1 MSVVYEKLLLL
12 TVAAATKWIFAFL
25 IDIYIYTYI
34 KNIRNVRK
42 RKYDEKTVVT
52 TFGGLFRQR
61 ILNIR
66 TSGIYIYIFQF
77 LHLQR
82 KPPQQAYLPDLMYI
96 QITHPFHLPTNFLS
110 IFHSPS
116 KFSLLIRPSNR
127 LHPIPFPQALLTIES
142 SKPRLLR
149 STMRQTGFVVD
160 AHGIN
165 VYGSCFNLSRD
176 AQSSLEIF
184 GEDGGGET

>member
-1 MSVVYEKLLLL
+1 MLS
-12 TVAAATKWIFAFL
+12 
-25 IDIYIYTYI
+25 
-34 KNIRNVRK
+34 
-42 RKYDEKTVVT
+42 
-52 TFGGLFRQR
+52 QR

-82 KPPQQAYLPDLMYI
+82 KPPQQAYLPPYLTLCIYKSATPSTSPPI
-96 QITHPFHLPTNFLS
+96 SIPSFPPSTSQIL
-110 IFHSPS
+110 
-116 KFSLLIRPSNR
+116 KFLIRPSNR
-127 LHPIPFPQALLTIES
+127 LHPIPFPQALLTIKS
-142 SKPRLLR
+142 SKPRFLR

-176 AQSSLEIF
+176 TQSSLEIF

>member
-1 MSVVYEKLLLL
+1 M
-12 TVAAATKWIFAFL
+12 
-25 IDIYIYTYI
+25 
-34 KNIRNVRK
+34 
-42 RKYDEKTVVT
+42 
-52 TFGGLFRQR
+52 RQR

-77 LHLQR
+77 LHLRR
-82 KPPQQAYLPDLMYI
+82 KPPQQAYLPPTYLMYI
-96 QITHPFHLPTNFLS
+96 QISHPFHLPTNSHSLF
-110 IFHSPS
+110 SPS
-116 KFSLLIRPSNR
+116 TSQILNFLIRPSNR
-127 LHPIPFPQALLTIES
+127 LHPIPFPQALLTIKS

-165 VYGSCFNLSRD
+165 VYGSCFNSSRD

-184 GEDGGGET
+184 GEDGGGETWIGEGRGG